1 MGVLW
6 GQTGFA
12 MKYTIRGSGA
22 CRPASSTSR
31 PRILFHLPHP
41 SSPRHAH
48 SRRRDLRH
56 SASAYR
62 KIKSKSL
69 IGIFPGWQCY
79 GIAYALGCV
88 GHELVHINQWWS
100 DLRCVCQAS
109 VFRYNSISILKNPA
123 TLLTGILTKSSHSPD
138 GVLCAHAL

>member
-1 MGVLW
+1 MGTDGICDGVCFM
-6 GQTGFA
+6 QT
-12 MKYTIRGSGA
+12 RCLPS
-22 CRPASSTSR
+22 RLLHLSSANTV
-31 PRILFHLPHP
+31 PCPHLA
-41 SSPRHAH
+41 SPRYAH

-56 SASAYR
+56 SASAYKWINR
-62 KIKSKSL
+62 KSL

-138 GVLCAHAL
+138 GVLRAHAL